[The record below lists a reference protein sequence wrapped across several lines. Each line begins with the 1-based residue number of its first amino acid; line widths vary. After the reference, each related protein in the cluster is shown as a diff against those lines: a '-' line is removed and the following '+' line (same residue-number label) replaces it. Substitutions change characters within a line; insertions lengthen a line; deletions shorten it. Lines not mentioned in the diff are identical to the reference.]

1 MAQVYTP
8 PNEALYNKNQNAPEG
23 NYASEFS
30 HSTTKLMSQIY
41 HRVIFDTQ
49 PKQYLDLAVLGMQ
62 TRERVAS
69 DEFEYAEMGYGRKGI
84 VVNGTCPE
92 AGVGA
97 TQTVTTSDTSG
108 VSVDTILNYPD
119 ESKGIIVAISANSNV
134 SVKPMTGDTLPQV
147 VADDILTHIS
157 PVERDAVDYIKSY
170 WRSDV
175 ITRYNYVQMVAR
187 AMRFGKMEMYKY
199 QNAGTF
205 NNYLTLN
212 RQQFIQQFQEDW
224 SNIFWMGTRGEVTLT
239 DGDVAKTAGGVYWS
253 MINAGVTPAS
263 CTASTI
269 GDVLE
274 EVAMETSYKAI
285 GARRMLFAT
294 PENILKLYK
303 YYKAELVRYEN
314 ADTSIN
320 LNLKMITLPSD
331 EIILCPMPRFK
342 NTNSFPVS
350 WQNKMFL
357 LDMES
362 MKPKYAFDD
371 EYGMTEMRGETGGQ
385 LRTYKDEF
393 ASTTFSLEYVN
404 PLGGAIITIS

>member
-1 MAQVYTP
+1 MAQIYTP
-8 PNEALYNKNQNAPEG
+8 PSEALSNKNQNAPES
-23 NYASEFS
+23 NYAQAFS
-30 HSTTKLMSQIY
+30 HSTSKLMSQIY

-49 PKQYLDLAVLGMQ
+49 PKQYLDLAVLGMKM
-62 TRERVAS
+62 RERVKS

-84 VVNGTCPE
+84 IVNGTC
-92 AGVGA
+92 AGVNAGG
-97 TQTVTTSDTSG
+97 TQTVTTNDTSG
-108 VSVDTILNYPD
+108 VSVDTILNYPN
-119 ESKGIIVAISANSNV
+119 EAKGIVVAVASNQI

-147 VADDILTHIS
+147 VLNDVLTHIS

-170 WRSDV
+170 WRSDT
-175 ITRYNYVQMVAR
+175 ISRYNYVQLVAR

-205 NNYLTLN
+205 DNYLTLN

-224 SNIFWMGTRGEVTLT
+224 SNIFWMGTRGEVPLT
-239 DGDVAKTAGGVYWS
+239 DGDVAKTAGGVYWA
-253 MINAGVTPAS
+253 MNNAGSAVAS

-274 EVAMETSYKAI
+274 EVAMETSYKAL
-285 GARRMLFAT
+285 GARRLLFAT

-314 ADTSIN
+314 ADTTIN
-320 LNLKMITLPSD
+320 LNLKMITLPSE
-331 EIILCPMPRFK
+331 EIVLCPMPRFK
-342 NTNSFPVS
+342 NIQSFPVS

-362 MKPKYAFDD
+362 ITPKYAFDD

-385 LRTYKDEF
+385 LRTFKDEW
-393 ASTTFSLEYVN
+393 ASTTFSLQYVN
-404 PLGGAIITIS
+404 PLGGAIITIGN